1 MKLHGKHLVLAVTL
15 ACLSSGV
22 QAASSDYIAVN
33 PEGVKPT
40 ATGSASVAVGIN
52 TKASGRD
59 SFAAGISS
67 NASGRSSTAV
77 GVGSNASGYRSIAVG
92 NGGVA
97 GADNAIGIG
106 GNASGQS
113 AISMGYQ
120 SVASGLNNVA
130 IGKTAVA
137 NGGTSMAIGSN
148 SKTYDADNIATDATS
163 LANLISNYTIDGYPI
178 SAVDT
183 SMTGSA
189 QVAVGTNSHAAGWGA
204 SALGYQAYAL
214 NSQASA
220 LGDDAK
226 AMGYASSAVGTHSYA
241 SGKNS
246 TALGNGAEA
255 LGNQSNAIGSGSA
268 ATADKSIAVGWGAGA
283 SGANA
288 IAIGTSTGAVK
299 TWYTQGNAQSAHAT
313 ELDQWAASGDR
324 SIALGT
330 DTLANASDSVGIGT
344 LATAVVSGGVA
355 LGSESV
361 ANRAALTGVST
372 SASATAAANQV
383 YAMDNAS
390 AADEAAIVATV
401 QGAQGAVS
409 VGVDGQTRQI
419 TNVAAGSEDTDVVNV
434 SQLKAVANTIKDVE
448 VEAGNN
454 VTVTSKTDGNKTTY
468 TVSAKGTSIAAADNS
483 VTVNNDGNNNYT
495 IAVSDDI
502 KNQINNNTTN
512 INTIEQRLD
521 NIKDVEVAAGDNV
534 TVTSTTDGNKTT
546 YTVSA
551 KGTSISAADNS
562 VIVNNDGNNNYTIAV
577 SDDIKNQINN
587 NATNINTN
595 TTNINTI
602 KQRLDNIKDVEVEA
616 GNNVTV
622 TSTTDGN
629 KTTYTVSAKGTSIT
643 AGDNSVTVNN
653 DGNNNYT
660 IAVSD
665 DIKNQVNNNTTNID
679 TIEQRLD
686 NIKDVELEAGNNVTV
701 TSKTDGNKTT
711 YTVSATGTSIT
722 AGDNSVT
729 VNNDG
734 NNNYTIAVSDDIK
747 NQVNNNTTNINNMG
761 QGINNLGQRI
771 NNLDS
776 RVNKV
781 GAGAAALAGLHPL
794 DFNPDDKW
802 NFAVGY
808 GNYSNANAVAL
819 GAFYRPNEDMMLNV
833 ASTMGNGENMLS
845 AGLSFNVGQSSG
857 VSRSRVAMAKEIE
870 SLQARL
876 AQLESRLANN
886 TVSVSTNY
894 AQVNVEFPDVP
905 ENHWAYDYV
914 EDLAKKGLLV
924 GYPDGEFKGER
935 TMTRYEFA
943 AVMYRALQNGA
954 PIDGNMARMT
964 NEFEPEMQ
972 AVQQADRFRVD
983 RVHGDE
989 NDRYKVERIRVNS
1002 EDKQT
1007 RDVYGG
1013 LISNNK

>member
-383 YAMDNAS
+383 YAMDNSS
-390 AADEAAIVATV
+390 AADKAAIVATV
-401 QGAQGAVS
+401 QGGQGAVS

-419 TNVAAGSEDTDVVNV
+419 TNVAAGSEDSDAVNV
-434 SQLKAVANTIKDVE
+434 SQLKAVANTIKDVEVAAGNNVTVTSTTDGNKTTYTVAAKGTSIAAGDNSVIVNNDGNNNYTIAVSDDIKNQINNNTTNIDTIEQRLDNIKGVE

-468 TVSAKGTSIAAADNS
+468 TVSAKGTSISAADNS

-502 KNQINNNTTN
+502 KNQ
-512 INTIEQRLD
+512 
-521 NIKDVEVAAGDNV
+521 V
-534 TVTSTTDGNKTT
+534 
-546 YTVSA
+546 
-551 KGTSISAADNS
+551 NS
-562 VIVNNDGNNNYTIAV
+562 
-577 SDDIKNQINN
+577 
-587 NATNINTN
+587 
-595 TTNINTI
+595 
-602 KQRLDNIKDVEVEA
+602 
-616 GNNVTV
+616 
-622 TSTTDGN
+622 
-629 KTTYTVSAKGTSIT
+629 
-643 AGDNSVTVNN
+643 
-653 DGNNNYT
+653 
-660 IAVSD
+660 
-665 DIKNQVNNNTTNID
+665 
-679 TIEQRLD
+679 
-686 NIKDVELEAGNNVTV
+686 
-701 TSKTDGNKTT
+701 
-711 YTVSATGTSIT
+711 
-722 AGDNSVT
+722 
-729 VNNDG
+729 
-734 NNNYTIAVSDDIK
+734 
-747 NQVNNNTTNINNMG
+747 NTTNINNMG

-924 GYPDGEFKGER
+924 GYPDGEFKGDR

>member
-15 ACLSSGV
+15 ACLASGV

-148 SKTYDADNIATDATS
+148 SKTYDADNIAADATS

-255 LGNQSNAIGSGSA
+255 LGKQSNAIGSGSA

-288 IAIGTSTGAVK
+288 IAIGTSTVDPK
-299 TWYTQGNAQSAHAT
+299 TWYTTGNAQAAHAT
-313 ELDQWAASGDR
+313 ELEQWAASGDR

-372 SASATAAANQV
+372 SASAAAAANQV

-390 AADEAAIVATV
+390 AADKAAIVATV

-419 TNVAAGSEDTDVVNV
+419 TNVAAGSEDTDAVNV
-434 SQLKAVANTIKDVE
+434 SQLKAVVNTIKDVE
-448 VEAGNN
+448 VAAGNN
-454 VTVTSKTDGNKTTY
+454 VTVTSTTDGNKTTY
-468 TVSAKGTSIAAADNS
+468 TVSAKGTSISAADNS

-562 VIVNNDGNNNYTIAV
+562 VTVNNDGNNNYTIAV
-577 SDDIKNQINN
+577 SDDIKNQVNN
-587 NATNINTN
+587 N

-602 KQRLDNIKDVEVEA
+602 EQRLDNIKDVEVEA

-629 KTTYTVSAKGTSIT
+629 KTTYTVSAQGTSI
-643 AGDNSVTVNN
+643 
-653 DGNNNYT
+653 
-660 IAVSD
+660 
-665 DIKNQVNNNTTNID
+665 
-679 TIEQRLD
+679 
-686 NIKDVELEAGNNVTV
+686 
-701 TSKTDGNKTT
+701 
-711 YTVSATGTSIT
+711 SA
-722 AGDNSVT
+722 ADNSVT

-761 QGINNLGQRI
+761 HRI

-776 RVNKV
+776 RINKV

-808 GNYSNANAVAL
+808 GNYNNANAVAL

-914 EDLAKKGLLV
+914 EGLAKKGLLV
-924 GYPDGEFKGER
+924 GYPDGEFKGDR

>member
-1 MKLHGKHLVLAVTL
+1 M
-15 ACLSSGV
+15 
-22 QAASSDYIAVN
+22 
-33 PEGVKPT
+33 
-40 ATGSASVAVGIN
+40 
-52 TKASGRD
+52 
-59 SFAAGISS
+59 
-67 NASGRSSTAV
+67 
-77 GVGSNASGYRSIAVG
+77 
-92 NGGVA
+92 
-97 GADNAIGIG
+97 
-106 GNASGQS
+106 
-113 AISMGYQ
+113 
-120 SVASGLNNVA
+120 
-130 IGKTAVA
+130 
-137 NGGTSMAIGSN
+137 
-148 SKTYDADNIATDATS
+148 
-163 LANLISNYTIDGYPI
+163 
-178 SAVDT
+178 
-183 SMTGSA
+183 
-189 QVAVGTNSHAAGWGA
+189 
-204 SALGYQAYAL
+204 
-214 NSQASA
+214 
-220 LGDDAK
+220 
-226 AMGYASSAVGTHSYA
+226 
-241 SGKNS
+241 
-246 TALGNGAEA
+246 
-255 LGNQSNAIGSGSA
+255 
-268 ATADKSIAVGWGAGA
+268 
-283 SGANA
+283 
-288 IAIGTSTGAVK
+288 
-299 TWYTQGNAQSAHAT
+299 
-313 ELDQWAASGDR
+313 
-324 SIALGT
+324 
-330 DTLANASDSVGIGT
+330 
-344 LATAVVSGGVA
+344 
-355 LGSESV
+355 
-361 ANRAALTGVST
+361 
-372 SASATAAANQV
+372 
-383 YAMDNAS
+383 
-390 AADEAAIVATV
+390 
-401 QGAQGAVS
+401 
-409 VGVDGQTRQI
+409 
-419 TNVAAGSEDTDVVNV
+419 
-434 SQLKAVANTIKDVE
+434 
-448 VEAGNN
+448 
-454 VTVTSKTDGNKTTY
+454 TVTSTTDGNKTTY
-468 TVSAKGTSIAAADNS
+468 TVAAKGTSISAADNS

-546 YTVSA
+546 YTVAA

-562 VIVNNDGNNNYTIAV
+562 VTVNNDGNNNYTIAV

-587 NATNINTN
+587 NTTNINTIEQRLDNIKDVEVAAGDNVTVTSTTDGNKTTYTVAAKGTSISAGDNSVTVNNDGNNNYTIAVSDDIKNQINDNTTNINTNTANINTIEQRLDNIKDVEVEAGNNVTVTSTTDGNKTTYTVSAQGTSITAGDNSVTVNNDGNNNYTIAVSDNIKNQVNNN

-602 KQRLDNIKDVEVEA
+602 EQRLDNIKDVEVEA

-629 KTTYTVSAKGTSIT
+629 KTTYTVSAK
-643 AGDNSVTVNN
+643 
-653 DGNNNYT
+653 
-660 IAVSD
+660 
-665 DIKNQVNNNTTNID
+665 
-679 TIEQRLD
+679 
-686 NIKDVELEAGNNVTV
+686 
-701 TSKTDGNKTT
+701 
-711 YTVSATGTSIT
+711 GTSIT

-894 AQVNVEFPDVP
+894 AQANVEFPDVP

-914 EDLAKKGLLV
+914 ENLAKKGLLV
-924 GYPDGEFKGER
+924 GYPDGEFKGDR

-972 AVQQADRFRVD
+972 AVQQANRFRVD

-989 NDRYKVERIRVNS
+989 NDRYKVERLRVNS

>member
-148 SKTYDADNIATDATS
+148 SKTYDAENIAADATS
-163 LANLISNYTIDGYPI
+163 LTNLISNYTIDGYPI
-178 SAVDT
+178 DTVDT

-383 YAMDNAS
+383 YAMDNSS
-390 AADEAAIVATV
+390 AADKAAIVATV
-401 QGAQGAVS
+401 QGGQGAVS

-419 TNVAAGSEDTDVVNV
+419 TNVAAGSEDSDAVNV

-448 VEAGNN
+448 VAAGNN
-454 VTVTSKTDGNKTTY
+454 VTVTSTTDGNKTTY
-468 TVSAKGTSIAAADNS
+468 TVAAKGTSISAADNS
-483 VTVNNDGNNNYT
+483 VIVNNDGNNNYT

-551 KGTSISAADNS
+551 KGTSIA
-562 VIVNNDGNNNYTIAV
+562 
-577 SDDIKNQINN
+577 
-587 NATNINTN
+587 
-595 TTNINTI
+595 
-602 KQRLDNIKDVEVEA
+602 
-616 GNNVTV
+616 
-622 TSTTDGN
+622 
-629 KTTYTVSAKGTSIT
+629 

-665 DIKNQVNNNTTNID
+665 DIKNQVNNNTTNIN

-686 NIKDVELEAGNNVTV
+686 NIKDVEVEAGNNVTV

-711 YTVSATGTSIT
+711 YTVSAKGTSIS
-722 AGDNSVT
+722 AADNSVT

-734 NNNYTIAVSDDIK
+734 NNNYTIAVSDNIK

-924 GYPDGEFKGER
+924 GYPDGEFKGDR

>member
-148 SKTYDADNIATDATS
+148 SKTYDAENIAADATS
-163 LANLISNYTIDGYPI
+163 LTNLISNYTIDGYPI
-178 SAVDT
+178 DTVDT

-383 YAMDNAS
+383 YAMDNSS
-390 AADEAAIVATV
+390 AADKAAIVATV
-401 QGAQGAVS
+401 QGGQGTVS

-419 TNVAAGSEDTDVVNV
+419 TNVAAGSEDSDAVNV

-448 VEAGNN
+448 VAAGNN
-454 VTVTSKTDGNKTTY
+454 VTVTSTTDGNKTTY
-468 TVSAKGTSIAAADNS
+468 TVAAKGTSIAAGDNS
-483 VTVNNDGNNNYT
+483 VIVNNDGNNNYT

-521 NIKDVEVAAGDNV
+521 NIKGVEVEAGNNV
-534 TVTSTTDGNKTT
+534 TVTSKTDGNKTT

-551 KGTSISAADNS
+551 KGTSIAAGDNS
-562 VIVNNDGNNNYTIAV
+562 VTVNNDGNNNYTIAV
-577 SDDIKNQINN
+577 SDNIKNQVNN
-587 NATNINTN
+587 N

-602 KQRLDNIKDVEVEA
+602 EQRLDNIKDVEVEA

-653 DGNNNYT
+653 DGNNNY
-660 IAVSD
+660 I
-665 DIKNQVNNNTTNID
+665 
-679 TIEQRLD
+679 
-686 NIKDVELEAGNNVTV
+686 
-701 TSKTDGNKTT
+701 
-711 YTVSATGTSIT
+711 
-722 AGDNSVT
+722 
-729 VNNDG
+729 
-734 NNNYTIAVSDDIK
+734 IAVSDDIK

-924 GYPDGEFKGER
+924 GYPDGEFKGDR
-935 TMTRYEFA
+935 TFA

>member
-1 MKLHGKHLVLAVTL
+1 
-15 ACLSSGV
+15 
-22 QAASSDYIAVN
+22 
-33 PEGVKPT
+33 
-40 ATGSASVAVGIN
+40 
-52 TKASGRD
+52 
-59 SFAAGISS
+59 
-67 NASGRSSTAV
+67 
-77 GVGSNASGYRSIAVG
+77 
-92 NGGVA
+92 
-97 GADNAIGIG
+97 
-106 GNASGQS
+106 
-113 AISMGYQ
+113 
-120 SVASGLNNVA
+120 
-130 IGKTAVA
+130 
-137 NGGTSMAIGSN
+137 
-148 SKTYDADNIATDATS
+148 
-163 LANLISNYTIDGYPI
+163 
-178 SAVDT
+178 
-183 SMTGSA
+183 
-189 QVAVGTNSHAAGWGA
+189 
-204 SALGYQAYAL
+204 
-214 NSQASA
+214 
-220 LGDDAK
+220 
-226 AMGYASSAVGTHSYA
+226 
-241 SGKNS
+241 
-246 TALGNGAEA
+246 
-255 LGNQSNAIGSGSA
+255 
-268 ATADKSIAVGWGAGA
+268 
-283 SGANA
+283 
-288 IAIGTSTGAVK
+288 
-299 TWYTQGNAQSAHAT
+299 
-313 ELDQWAASGDR
+313 
-324 SIALGT
+324 
-330 DTLANASDSVGIGT
+330 IGT

-409 VGVDGQTRQI
+409 IGVDGQTRQI

-602 KQRLDNIKDVEVEA
+602 KQRLDNIKDVE
-616 GNNVTV
+616 
-622 TSTTDGN
+622 
-629 KTTYTVSAKGTSIT
+629 
-643 AGDNSVTVNN
+643 
-653 DGNNNYT
+653 
-660 IAVSD
+660 
-665 DIKNQVNNNTTNID
+665 
-679 TIEQRLD
+679 
-686 NIKDVELEAGNNVTV
+686 LEAGNNVTV

-747 NQVNNNTTNINNMG
+747 NQVNSNTTNINNMG

>member
-148 SKTYDADNIATDATS
+148 SKTYDAENIAADATS
-163 LANLISNYTIDGYPI
+163 LTNLISNYTIDGYPI
-178 SAVDT
+178 DTVDT

-383 YAMDNAS
+383 YAMDNSS
-390 AADEAAIVATV
+390 AADKAAIVATV
-401 QGAQGAVS
+401 QGGQGAVS

-419 TNVAAGSEDTDVVNV
+419 TNVAAGSEDSDAVNV

-448 VEAGNN
+448 VAAGNN
-454 VTVTSKTDGNKTTY
+454 VTVTSTTDGNKTTY
-468 TVSAKGTSIAAADNS
+468 TVSAKGTSIAAGDNS

-502 KNQINNNTTN
+502 KNQVNNNTTN
-512 INTIEQRLD
+512 INTIE
-521 NIKDVEVAAGDNV
+521 
-534 TVTSTTDGNKTT
+534 
-546 YTVSA
+546 
-551 KGTSISAADNS
+551 
-562 VIVNNDGNNNYTIAV
+562 
-577 SDDIKNQINN
+577 
-587 NATNINTN
+587 
-595 TTNINTI
+595 
-602 KQRLDNIKDVEVEA
+602 QRLDNIKDVEVEA

-643 AGDNSVTVNN
+643 A
-653 DGNNNYT
+653 
-660 IAVSD
+660 A
-665 DIKNQVNNNTTNID
+665 
-679 TIEQRLD
+679 
-686 NIKDVELEAGNNVTV
+686 
-701 TSKTDGNKTT
+701 
-711 YTVSATGTSIT
+711 
-722 AGDNSVT
+722 DNSVT

-924 GYPDGEFKGER
+924 GYPDGEFKGDR

>member
-1 MKLHGKHLVLAVTL
+1 
-15 ACLSSGV
+15 
-22 QAASSDYIAVN
+22 
-33 PEGVKPT
+33 
-40 ATGSASVAVGIN
+40 
-52 TKASGRD
+52 
-59 SFAAGISS
+59 
-67 NASGRSSTAV
+67 
-77 GVGSNASGYRSIAVG
+77 
-92 NGGVA
+92 
-97 GADNAIGIG
+97 
-106 GNASGQS
+106 
-113 AISMGYQ
+113 
-120 SVASGLNNVA
+120 
-130 IGKTAVA
+130 
-137 NGGTSMAIGSN
+137 
-148 SKTYDADNIATDATS
+148 
-163 LANLISNYTIDGYPI
+163 
-178 SAVDT
+178 
-183 SMTGSA
+183 
-189 QVAVGTNSHAAGWGA
+189 
-204 SALGYQAYAL
+204 
-214 NSQASA
+214 
-220 LGDDAK
+220 
-226 AMGYASSAVGTHSYA
+226 
-241 SGKNS
+241 
-246 TALGNGAEA
+246 
-255 LGNQSNAIGSGSA
+255 
-268 ATADKSIAVGWGAGA
+268 
-283 SGANA
+283 
-288 IAIGTSTGAVK
+288 
-299 TWYTQGNAQSAHAT
+299 
-313 ELDQWAASGDR
+313 
-324 SIALGT
+324 
-330 DTLANASDSVGIGT
+330 
-344 LATAVVSGGVA
+344 
-355 LGSESV
+355 
-361 ANRAALTGVST
+361 
-372 SASATAAANQV
+372 
-383 YAMDNAS
+383 
-390 AADEAAIVATV
+390 
-401 QGAQGAVS
+401 
-409 VGVDGQTRQI
+409 
-419 TNVAAGSEDTDVVNV
+419 
-434 SQLKAVANTIKDVE
+434 
-448 VEAGNN
+448 
-454 VTVTSKTDGNKTTY
+454 
-468 TVSAKGTSIAAADNS
+468 
-483 VTVNNDGNNNYT
+483 
-495 IAVSDDI
+495 
-502 KNQINNNTTN
+502 
-512 INTIEQRLD
+512 
-521 NIKDVEVAAGDNV
+521 
-534 TVTSTTDGNKTT
+534 
-546 YTVSA
+546 
-551 KGTSISAADNS
+551 
-562 VIVNNDGNNNYTIAV
+562 
-577 SDDIKNQINN
+577 
-587 NATNINTN
+587 
-595 TTNINTI
+595 
-602 KQRLDNIKDVEVEA
+602 LDNIKDVEVEA

-643 AGDNSVTVNN
+643 A
-653 DGNNNYT
+653 
-660 IAVSD
+660 A
-665 DIKNQVNNNTTNID
+665 
-679 TIEQRLD
+679 
-686 NIKDVELEAGNNVTV
+686 
-701 TSKTDGNKTT
+701 
-711 YTVSATGTSIT
+711 
-722 AGDNSVT
+722 DNSVT

-924 GYPDGEFKGER
+924 GYPDGEFKGDR

>member
-1 MKLHGKHLVLAVTL
+1 M
-15 ACLSSGV
+15 
-22 QAASSDYIAVN
+22 
-33 PEGVKPT
+33 
-40 ATGSASVAVGIN
+40 
-52 TKASGRD
+52 
-59 SFAAGISS
+59 
-67 NASGRSSTAV
+67 
-77 GVGSNASGYRSIAVG
+77 
-92 NGGVA
+92 
-97 GADNAIGIG
+97 
-106 GNASGQS
+106 
-113 AISMGYQ
+113 
-120 SVASGLNNVA
+120 
-130 IGKTAVA
+130 
-137 NGGTSMAIGSN
+137 
-148 SKTYDADNIATDATS
+148 
-163 LANLISNYTIDGYPI
+163 
-178 SAVDT
+178 
-183 SMTGSA
+183 
-189 QVAVGTNSHAAGWGA
+189 
-204 SALGYQAYAL
+204 
-214 NSQASA
+214 
-220 LGDDAK
+220 
-226 AMGYASSAVGTHSYA
+226 
-241 SGKNS
+241 
-246 TALGNGAEA
+246 
-255 LGNQSNAIGSGSA
+255 
-268 ATADKSIAVGWGAGA
+268 
-283 SGANA
+283 
-288 IAIGTSTGAVK
+288 
-299 TWYTQGNAQSAHAT
+299 
-313 ELDQWAASGDR
+313 
-324 SIALGT
+324 
-330 DTLANASDSVGIGT
+330 
-344 LATAVVSGGVA
+344 
-355 LGSESV
+355 
-361 ANRAALTGVST
+361 
-372 SASATAAANQV
+372 
-383 YAMDNAS
+383 
-390 AADEAAIVATV
+390 
-401 QGAQGAVS
+401 
-409 VGVDGQTRQI
+409 
-419 TNVAAGSEDTDVVNV
+419 
-434 SQLKAVANTIKDVE
+434 
-448 VEAGNN
+448 
-454 VTVTSKTDGNKTTY
+454 TVTSTTDGNKTTY
-468 TVSAKGTSIAAADNS
+468 TVAAKGTSISAADNS

-546 YTVSA
+546 YTVAA
-551 KGTSISAADNS
+551 KGTSISAGDNS
-562 VIVNNDGNNNYTIAV
+562 VTVNNDGNNNYTIAV
-577 SDDIKNQINN
+577 SDDIKNQINDN
-587 NATNINTN
+587 TTNINTN
-595 TTNINTI
+595 TANINTI
-602 KQRLDNIKDVEVEA
+602 EQRLDNIKDVEVEA

-665 DIKNQVNNNTTNID
+665 NIKNQVNNNTTNIN

-686 NIKDVELEAGNNVTV
+686 NIKDVEVEAGNNVTV
-701 TSKTDGNKTT
+701 TSTTDGNKTT
-711 YTVSATGTSIT
+711 YTVSAKGTSIT

-894 AQVNVEFPDVP
+894 AQANVEFPDVP

-914 EDLAKKGLLV
+914 ENLAKKGLLV
-924 GYPDGEFKGER
+924 GYPDGEFKGDR

-972 AVQQADRFRVD
+972 AVQQANRFRVD

-989 NDRYKVERIRVNS
+989 NDRYKVERLRVNS

>member
-15 ACLSSGV
+15 ACLASGV

-148 SKTYDADNIATDATS
+148 SKTYDADNIAADATS

-288 IAIGTSTGAVK
+288 IAIGTSTVDPK
-299 TWYTQGNAQSAHAT
+299 TWYTTGNAQAAHAT
-313 ELDQWAASGDR
+313 ELEQWAASGDR

-383 YAMDNAS
+383 YAMDNSS
-390 AADEAAIVATV
+390 AADKVAIVATV
-401 QGAQGAVS
+401 QGGQGAVS
-409 VGVDGQTRQI
+409 VGVDEQTRQI
-419 TNVAAGSEDTDVVNV
+419 TNVAAGSEDSDAVNV

-448 VEAGNN
+448 VAAGNN
-454 VTVTSKTDGNKTTY
+454 VTVTSTMDGNKTTY
-468 TVSAKGTSIAAADNS
+468 TVSAKGTSISAADNS

-502 KNQINNNTTN
+502 KNQVNNNTTN
-512 INTIEQRLD
+512 INTIE
-521 NIKDVEVAAGDNV
+521 
-534 TVTSTTDGNKTT
+534 
-546 YTVSA
+546 
-551 KGTSISAADNS
+551 
-562 VIVNNDGNNNYTIAV
+562 
-577 SDDIKNQINN
+577 
-587 NATNINTN
+587 
-595 TTNINTI
+595 
-602 KQRLDNIKDVEVEA
+602 QRLDNIKDVEVEA

-629 KTTYTVSAKGTSIT
+629 KTTYTVSAKGTSIS
-643 AGDNSVTVNN
+643 AADNSVTVNN

-665 DIKNQVNNNTTNID
+665 DIKNQVNNNTTNIN

-686 NIKDVELEAGNNVTV
+686 NIKDVEVEAGNNVTV
-701 TSKTDGNKTT
+701 TSTTDGNKTT
-711 YTVSATGTSIT
+711 YTVSAKGTSIS
-722 AGDNSVT
+722 AADNSVT

-761 QGINNLGQRI
+761 HRI

-776 RVNKV
+776 RINKV

-924 GYPDGEFKGER
+924 GYPDGEFKGDR

>member
-1 MKLHGKHLVLAVTL
+1 MKLHRKHLVLAVTL
-15 ACLSSGV
+15 ACLASGV

-77 GVGSNASGYRSIAVG
+77 GVGSNASGYRSTAVG

-113 AISMGYQ
+113 AISMGYK

-130 IGKTAVA
+130 IGRTAVA

-178 SAVDT
+178 DTVDT
-183 SMTGSA
+183 SMTGAA

-241 SGKNS
+241 SGRNS

-255 LGNQSNAIGSGSA
+255 LGTQSNAIGSGSA
-268 ATADKSIAVGWGAGA
+268 ATADNSIAVGWGAGA

-288 IAIGTSTGAVK
+288 IAIGTSTGSVK
-299 TWYTQGNAQSAHAT
+299 TWYTTGNAQSSHAS

-361 ANRAALTGVST
+361 ANRAALTGVGT

-383 YAMDNAS
+383 YAMDNSS
-390 AADEAAIVATV
+390 AADKAAIVATV

-419 TNVAAGSEDTDVVNV
+419 TNVAAGSEDSDAVNV

-448 VEAGNN
+448 VAAGNN
-454 VTVTSKTDGNKTTY
+454 VTVTSTTAGNKTTY
-468 TVSAKGTSIAAADNS
+468 TVAAKGASISAADNS

-512 INTIEQRLD
+512 IN
-521 NIKDVEVAAGDNV
+521 
-534 TVTSTTDGNKTT
+534 
-546 YTVSA
+546 
-551 KGTSISAADNS
+551 
-562 VIVNNDGNNNYTIAV
+562 
-577 SDDIKNQINN
+577 
-587 NATNINTN
+587 
-595 TTNINTI
+595 
-602 KQRLDNIKDVEVEA
+602 
-616 GNNVTV
+616 
-622 TSTTDGN
+622 
-629 KTTYTVSAKGTSIT
+629 
-643 AGDNSVTVNN
+643 
-653 DGNNNYT
+653 
-660 IAVSD
+660 
-665 DIKNQVNNNTTNID
+665 
-679 TIEQRLD
+679 
-686 NIKDVELEAGNNVTV
+686 
-701 TSKTDGNKTT
+701 
-711 YTVSATGTSIT
+711 
-722 AGDNSVT
+722 
-729 VNNDG
+729 
-734 NNNYTIAVSDDIK
+734 
-747 NQVNNNTTNINNMG
+747 NMG
-761 QGINNLGQRI
+761 HRI

-776 RVNKV
+776 RINKV

-802 NFAVGY
+802 SFAVGY

-819 GAFYRPNEDMMLNV
+819 GAFYRPNEDVMLNV
-833 ASTMGNGENMLS
+833 SSTMGNGENMLS

-886 TVSVSTNY
+886 TVSVNTNY

-924 GYPDGEFKGER
+924 GYPDGEFKGDR

-954 PIDGNMARMT
+954 PIDGTMARMT

>member
-1 MKLHGKHLVLAVTL
+1 
-15 ACLSSGV
+15 
-22 QAASSDYIAVN
+22 
-33 PEGVKPT
+33 
-40 ATGSASVAVGIN
+40 
-52 TKASGRD
+52 
-59 SFAAGISS
+59 
-67 NASGRSSTAV
+67 
-77 GVGSNASGYRSIAVG
+77 
-92 NGGVA
+92 
-97 GADNAIGIG
+97 
-106 GNASGQS
+106 
-113 AISMGYQ
+113 
-120 SVASGLNNVA
+120 
-130 IGKTAVA
+130 
-137 NGGTSMAIGSN
+137 
-148 SKTYDADNIATDATS
+148 
-163 LANLISNYTIDGYPI
+163 
-178 SAVDT
+178 
-183 SMTGSA
+183 
-189 QVAVGTNSHAAGWGA
+189 
-204 SALGYQAYAL
+204 
-214 NSQASA
+214 
-220 LGDDAK
+220 
-226 AMGYASSAVGTHSYA
+226 
-241 SGKNS
+241 
-246 TALGNGAEA
+246 
-255 LGNQSNAIGSGSA
+255 
-268 ATADKSIAVGWGAGA
+268 
-283 SGANA
+283 
-288 IAIGTSTGAVK
+288 
-299 TWYTQGNAQSAHAT
+299 
-313 ELDQWAASGDR
+313 
-324 SIALGT
+324 
-330 DTLANASDSVGIGT
+330 
-344 LATAVVSGGVA
+344 
-355 LGSESV
+355 
-361 ANRAALTGVST
+361 
-372 SASATAAANQV
+372 
-383 YAMDNAS
+383 
-390 AADEAAIVATV
+390 
-401 QGAQGAVS
+401 
-409 VGVDGQTRQI
+409 
-419 TNVAAGSEDTDVVNV
+419 
-434 SQLKAVANTIKDVE
+434 
-448 VEAGNN
+448 
-454 VTVTSKTDGNKTTY
+454 
-468 TVSAKGTSIAAADNS
+468 KGTSISAADNS

-502 KNQINNNTTN
+502 KNQ
-512 INTIEQRLD
+512 
-521 NIKDVEVAAGDNV
+521 V
-534 TVTSTTDGNKTT
+534 
-546 YTVSA
+546 
-551 KGTSISAADNS
+551 
-562 VIVNNDGNNNYTIAV
+562 
-577 SDDIKNQINN
+577 NN
-587 NATNINTN
+587 NAKNINTN

-643 AGDNSVTVNN
+643 A
-653 DGNNNYT
+653 
-660 IAVSD
+660 A
-665 DIKNQVNNNTTNID
+665 
-679 TIEQRLD
+679 
-686 NIKDVELEAGNNVTV
+686 
-701 TSKTDGNKTT
+701 
-711 YTVSATGTSIT
+711 
-722 AGDNSVT
+722 DNSVT

-819 GAFYRPNEDMMLNV
+819 GAFYRPNEDIMLNV

-924 GYPDGEFKGER
+924 GYPDGEFKGDR

>member
-15 ACLSSGV
+15 ACLASGV

-148 SKTYDADNIATDATS
+148 SKTYDAENIAADATS
-163 LANLISNYTIDGYPI
+163 LTNLISNYTIDGYPI
-178 SAVDT
+178 DTVDT

-383 YAMDNAS
+383 YAMDNSS
-390 AADEAAIVATV
+390 AADKAAIVATV
-401 QGAQGAVS
+401 QGGQGAVS
-409 VGVDGQTRQI
+409 VGVDEQTRQI
-419 TNVAAGSEDTDVVNV
+419 TNVAAGSEDSDAVNV

-448 VEAGNN
+448 VAAGNN
-454 VTVTSKTDGNKTTY
+454 VTVTSTTDGNKTTY
-468 TVSAKGTSIAAADNS
+468 TVAAKGTSISAADNS
-483 VTVNNDGNNNYT
+483 VIVNNDGNNNYT

-521 NIKDVEVAAGDNV
+521 NIKDVEVEAGNNV
-534 TVTSTTDGNKTT
+534 TVTSKTDGNKTT

-551 KGTSISAADNS
+551 KGTSIAAGDNS
-562 VIVNNDGNNNYTIAV
+562 VTVNNDGNNNYTIAV
-577 SDDIKNQINN
+577 SDNIKNQVNN
-587 NATNINTN
+587 NAKNINTN

-643 AGDNSVTVNN
+643 A
-653 DGNNNYT
+653 
-660 IAVSD
+660 A
-665 DIKNQVNNNTTNID
+665 
-679 TIEQRLD
+679 
-686 NIKDVELEAGNNVTV
+686 
-701 TSKTDGNKTT
+701 
-711 YTVSATGTSIT
+711 
-722 AGDNSVT
+722 DNSVT

-819 GAFYRPNEDMMLNV
+819 GAFYRPNEDIMLNV

-924 GYPDGEFKGER
+924 GYPDGEFKGDR

>member
-15 ACLSSGV
+15 ACLASGV

-163 LANLISNYTIDGYPI
+163 LADLISKYTIDGYPI
-178 SAVDT
+178 SAVGT

-288 IAIGTSTGAVK
+288 IAIGTSTVDPK
-299 TWYTQGNAQSAHAT
+299 TWYTTGNAQSAHAT
-313 ELDQWAASGDR
+313 ELEQWAASGDR

-383 YAMDNAS
+383 YAMDNSS
-390 AADEAAIVATV
+390 AADKAAIVATV

-419 TNVAAGSEDTDVVNV
+419 TNVAAGSEDSDAVNV

-448 VEAGNN
+448 VAAGNN
-454 VTVTSKTDGNKTTY
+454 VTVTSTTDGNKTTY
-468 TVSAKGTSIAAADNS
+468 TVAAKGTSIAAADNS
-483 VTVNNDGNNNYT
+483 VIVNNDGNNNYT

-551 KGTSISAADNS
+551 KGTSIAAADDS
-562 VIVNNDGNNNYTIAV
+562 VI
-577 SDDIKNQINN
+577 
-587 NATNINTN
+587 
-595 TTNINTI
+595 
-602 KQRLDNIKDVEVEA
+602 
-616 GNNVTV
+616 
-622 TSTTDGN
+622 
-629 KTTYTVSAKGTSIT
+629 
-643 AGDNSVTVNN
+643 VNN

-665 DIKNQVNNNTTNID
+665 DIKNQVNNNTTNIN

-686 NIKDVELEAGNNVTV
+686 NIKGVEVEAGNNVTV

-711 YTVSATGTSIT
+711 YTVSAIGTSIT

-747 NQVNNNTTNINNMG
+747 NQVNNNTTNINTIGQRLDNIKDVEVEAGNNVTVTSTTDGNKTTYTVSAQGTSISAADNSVTVNNDGNNNYTIAVSDDIKNQVNNNTTNINNMG
-761 QGINNLGQRI
+761 HRI

-776 RVNKV
+776 RINKV

-808 GNYSNANAVAL
+808 GNYNNANAVAL

-886 TVSVSTNY
+886 SGNVNSNK
-894 AQVNVEFPDVP
+894 AQANVEFPDVP

-914 EDLAKKGLLV
+914 ENLAKKGLLV
-924 GYPDGEFKGER
+924 GYPDGEFKGDR

-972 AVQQADRFRVD
+972 AVQQANRFRVD

-989 NDRYKVERIRVNS
+989 NDRYKVERLRVNS

>member
-52 TKASGRD
+52 TKALGRD

-288 IAIGTSTGAVK
+288 IAIGTSTVDPK
-299 TWYTQGNAQSAHAT
+299 TWYTTGNAQAAHAT
-313 ELDQWAASGDR
+313 ELEQWAASGDR

-372 SASATAAANQV
+372 SASATVAANQV
-383 YAMDNAS
+383 YAMDNSS
-390 AADEAAIVATV
+390 AADKAAIVATV
-401 QGAQGAVS
+401 QGGQGAVS

-419 TNVAAGSEDTDVVNV
+419 TNVAAGSEDSDAVNV

-448 VEAGNN
+448 VAAGNN
-454 VTVTSKTDGNKTTY
+454 VTITSTTDGNKTTY
-468 TVSAKGTSIAAADNS
+468 TVAAKGTSISAADNS
-483 VTVNNDGNNNYT
+483 VIVNNDGNNNYT

-534 TVTSTTDGNKTT
+534 TVTSKTDGNKTT

-551 KGTSISAADNS
+551 KGTSIA
-562 VIVNNDGNNNYTIAV
+562 
-577 SDDIKNQINN
+577 
-587 NATNINTN
+587 
-595 TTNINTI
+595 
-602 KQRLDNIKDVEVEA
+602 
-616 GNNVTV
+616 
-622 TSTTDGN
+622 
-629 KTTYTVSAKGTSIT
+629 

-686 NIKDVELEAGNNVTV
+686 NIKGVEVEAGNNVTV
-701 TSKTDGNKTT
+701 TSTTDGNKTT
-711 YTVSATGTSIT
+711 YTVSAQGTSIS
-722 AGDNSVT
+722 AADNSVT

-761 QGINNLGQRI
+761 HRI

-776 RVNKV
+776 RINKV

-924 GYPDGEFKGER
+924 GYPDGEFKGDR

>member
-288 IAIGTSTGAVK
+288 IAIGTSTVDPK
-299 TWYTQGNAQSAHAT
+299 TWYTAGNAQAAHAT
-313 ELDQWAASGDR
+313 ELEQWAASGDR

-372 SASATAAANQV
+372 SASATVAANQV
-383 YAMDNAS
+383 YAMDNSS
-390 AADEAAIVATV
+390 AADKAAIVATV

-419 TNVAAGSEDTDVVNV
+419 TNVAAGSEDSDVVNV

-448 VEAGNN
+448 VA
-454 VTVTSKTDGNKTTY
+454 
-468 TVSAKGTSIAAADNS
+468 
-483 VTVNNDGNNNYT
+483 
-495 IAVSDDI
+495 
-502 KNQINNNTTN
+502 
-512 INTIEQRLD
+512 
-521 NIKDVEVAAGDNV
+521 
-534 TVTSTTDGNKTT
+534 
-546 YTVSA
+546 
-551 KGTSISAADNS
+551 
-562 VIVNNDGNNNYTIAV
+562 
-577 SDDIKNQINN
+577 
-587 NATNINTN
+587 
-595 TTNINTI
+595 
-602 KQRLDNIKDVEVEA
+602 A

-629 KTTYTVSAKGTSIT
+629 KTTYIVAAKGTSIS
-643 AGDNSVTVNN
+643 AADNSV
-653 DGNNNYT
+653 
-660 IAVSD
+660 I
-665 DIKNQVNNNTTNID
+665 
-679 TIEQRLD
+679 
-686 NIKDVELEAGNNVTV
+686 
-701 TSKTDGNKTT
+701 
-711 YTVSATGTSIT
+711 
-722 AGDNSVT
+722 

-894 AQVNVEFPDVP
+894 TQVNVEFPDVP

-924 GYPDGEFKGER
+924 GYPDGEFKGDR

>member
-15 ACLSSGV
+15 ACLASGV

-148 SKTYDADNIATDATS
+148 SKTYDADNIAADATS

-288 IAIGTSTGAVK
+288 IAIGTSTVDPK
-299 TWYTQGNAQSAHAT
+299 TWYTTGNAQAAHAT
-313 ELDQWAASGDR
+313 ELEQWAASGDR

-390 AADEAAIVATV
+390 AADKAAIVATV

-419 TNVAAGSEDTDVVNV
+419 TNVAAGSEDTDAVNV
-434 SQLKAVANTIKDVE
+434 SQLKAVANI
-448 VEAGNN
+448 
-454 VTVTSKTDGNKTTY
+454 
-468 TVSAKGTSIAAADNS
+468 
-483 VTVNNDGNNNYT
+483 
-495 IAVSDDI
+495 
-502 KNQINNNTTN
+502 
-512 INTIEQRLD
+512 
-521 NIKDVEVAAGDNV
+521 IKDVEVAAGNNV

-562 VIVNNDGNNNYTIAV
+562 VTVNNDGNNNYTIAV
-577 SDDIKNQINN
+577 SDDIKNQVNN
-587 NATNINTN
+587 N

-602 KQRLDNIKDVEVEA
+602 EQRLDNIKDVEVEA

-629 KTTYTVSAKGTSIT
+629 KTTYTVSAQGTSI
-643 AGDNSVTVNN
+643 
-653 DGNNNYT
+653 
-660 IAVSD
+660 
-665 DIKNQVNNNTTNID
+665 
-679 TIEQRLD
+679 
-686 NIKDVELEAGNNVTV
+686 
-701 TSKTDGNKTT
+701 
-711 YTVSATGTSIT
+711 SA
-722 AGDNSVT
+722 ADNSVT

-761 QGINNLGQRI
+761 HRI

-776 RVNKV
+776 RINKV

-808 GNYSNANAVAL
+808 GNYNNANAVAL

-886 TVSVSTNY
+886 SGNVNSNK
-894 AQVNVEFPDVP
+894 AQANVEFPDVP

-914 EDLAKKGLLV
+914 ENLAKKGLLV
-924 GYPDGEFKGER
+924 GYPDGEFKGDR

-972 AVQQADRFRVD
+972 AVQQANRFRVD

-989 NDRYKVERIRVNS
+989 NDRYKVERLRVNS

>member
-1 MKLHGKHLVLAVTL
+1 M
-15 ACLSSGV
+15 
-22 QAASSDYIAVN
+22 
-33 PEGVKPT
+33 E
-40 ATGSASVAVGIN
+40 
-52 TKASGRD
+52 
-59 SFAAGISS
+59 
-67 NASGRSSTAV
+67 
-77 GVGSNASGYRSIAVG
+77 
-92 NGGVA
+92 
-97 GADNAIGIG
+97 
-106 GNASGQS
+106 
-113 AISMGYQ
+113 
-120 SVASGLNNVA
+120 
-130 IGKTAVA
+130 
-137 NGGTSMAIGSN
+137 
-148 SKTYDADNIATDATS
+148 
-163 LANLISNYTIDGYPI
+163 
-178 SAVDT
+178 
-183 SMTGSA
+183 
-189 QVAVGTNSHAAGWGA
+189 
-204 SALGYQAYAL
+204 
-214 NSQASA
+214 
-220 LGDDAK
+220 
-226 AMGYASSAVGTHSYA
+226 
-241 SGKNS
+241 
-246 TALGNGAEA
+246 
-255 LGNQSNAIGSGSA
+255 
-268 ATADKSIAVGWGAGA
+268 
-283 SGANA
+283 
-288 IAIGTSTGAVK
+288 
-299 TWYTQGNAQSAHAT
+299 
-313 ELDQWAASGDR
+313 QWAASGDR

-372 SASATAAANQV
+372 SASAAAAANQV

-390 AADEAAIVATV
+390 AADKAAIVATV

-419 TNVAAGSEDTDVVNV
+419 TNVAAGSEDTDAVNV
-434 SQLKAVANTIKDVE
+434 SQLKAVVNTIKDVE
-448 VEAGNN
+448 VAAGNN
-454 VTVTSKTDGNKTTY
+454 VTVTSTTDGNKTTY
-468 TVSAKGTSIAAADNS
+468 TVSAKGTSISAADNS

-562 VIVNNDGNNNYTIAV
+562 VTVNNDGNNNYTIAV
-577 SDDIKNQINN
+577 SDDIKNQVNN
-587 NATNINTN
+587 N

-602 KQRLDNIKDVEVEA
+602 EQRLDNIKDVEVEA

-629 KTTYTVSAKGTSIT
+629 KTTYTVSAQGTSI
-643 AGDNSVTVNN
+643 
-653 DGNNNYT
+653 
-660 IAVSD
+660 
-665 DIKNQVNNNTTNID
+665 
-679 TIEQRLD
+679 
-686 NIKDVELEAGNNVTV
+686 
-701 TSKTDGNKTT
+701 
-711 YTVSATGTSIT
+711 SA
-722 AGDNSVT
+722 ADNSVT

-761 QGINNLGQRI
+761 HRI

-776 RVNKV
+776 RINKV

-808 GNYSNANAVAL
+808 GNYNNANAVAL

-914 EDLAKKGLLV
+914 EGLAKKGLLV
-924 GYPDGEFKGER
+924 GYPDGEFKGDR